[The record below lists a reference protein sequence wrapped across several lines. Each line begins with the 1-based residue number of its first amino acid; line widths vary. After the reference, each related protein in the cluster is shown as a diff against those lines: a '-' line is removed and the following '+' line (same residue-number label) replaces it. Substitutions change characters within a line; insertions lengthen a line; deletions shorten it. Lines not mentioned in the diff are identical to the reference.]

1 MLNPS
6 IGKLISRKESRYAIV
21 TAVAKRAREIAE
33 QNEEEAVH
41 TTEKPVDIAL
51 DEIADGK
58 YEIAN
63 IG

>member
-21 TAVAKRAREIAE
+21 IAVAKRAREIAE
-33 QNEEEAVH
+33 QNEEENIH

-51 DEIADGK
+51 YEIADGK
-58 YEIAN
+58 YGIAN
-63 IG
+63 VG

>member
-21 TAVAKRAREIAE
+21 MAVAKRAREIAE
-33 QNEEEAVH
+33 ENEESEIQ

-51 DEIADGK
+51 DEIAGEK
-58 YEIAN
+58 YSIAN
-63 IG
+63 VG